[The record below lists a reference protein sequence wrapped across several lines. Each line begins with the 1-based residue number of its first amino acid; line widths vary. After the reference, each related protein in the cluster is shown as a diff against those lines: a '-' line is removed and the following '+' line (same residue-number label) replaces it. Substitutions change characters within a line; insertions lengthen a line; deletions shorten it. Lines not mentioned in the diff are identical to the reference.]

1 MKKFIVILL
10 ALVMVLSVF
19 ASCGGN
25 QGATTPQ
32 KTTPK
37 PSDPGTGGD
46 VTVEVPEDEQIN
58 LDLDTI
64 DYEGETVHI
73 FHWEGNAADFGM
85 EQDDIGNDAIYDAT
99 YRRNLQT
106 ETDLGIELDWYK
118 QTNSNYPKSVQ
129 FVDRLTARVADPNT
143 PVDIIISGVRSMPFF
158 LVEGHLTELNT
169 YSDSLDLEKAW
180 WPKNIQD
187 AIAIKGNLYFVSGD
201 IAASLLQCMTVLF
214 VNKTML
220 EQRGHNYIEL
230 MEKVK
235 TYQWTLD
242 DLIALTENTYM
253 DLDTVVGPSEGDQ
266 FGLITL
272 YYHSDALYT
281 GLGYNYMVK
290 SNKDEEAFR
299 FSSNMTTATVSNY
312 VQKMKDWQLDND
324 FYMKYL
330 DPQEAGFAETFNHG
344 LSLFLLHRAAYGFEL
359 QKTDIKYAVLPAPA
373 LDKAQGEYFVN
384 VNSSYSV
391 YGICKS
397 SLDYDLSAQTLQVL
411 GYHAFSTTTPAVFEV
426 SFQGKFA
433 KDDYTIE
440 MFDIIRESIVFDTGR
455 VYDVYIATQE
465 VGFDWEFL
473 EYIIANVVSYGIKGN
488 ESGQDTLFDFPNV
501 GNNTRMTL
509 TRCLKSANTK
519 IMDYIDSQS

>member
-10 ALVMVLSVF
+10 ALVMVLSTF
-19 ASCGGN
+19 ASCGDAN
-25 QGATTPQ
+25 QN
-32 KTTPK
+32 TTPK
-37 PSDPGTGGD
+37 QTTKTPEGNKGD
-46 VTVEVPEDEQIN
+46 DGEKELREDEKIN
-58 LDLDTI
+58 LDLDSI
-64 DYEGETVHI
+64 DYDGEVVHV

-118 QTNSNYPKSVQ
+118 QTNSNYPKSTQ
-129 FVDRLTARVADPNT
+129 FVDKLEARISDPQT

-158 LVEGHLTELNT
+158 LVNGHLTELNT

-220 EQRGHNYIEL
+220 EQRGQNYVEL

-235 TYQWTLD
+235 NYQWTLD

-253 DLDTVVGPSEGDQ
+253 NLDAVAGPSEGDQ

-272 YYHSDALYT
+272 YYHSDAIFT

-290 SNKDEEAFR
+290 SNKDDEAIR
-299 FSSNMTTATVSNY
+299 LSSNMTTQTASNY
-312 VQKMKDWQLDND
+312 VQRMKDWQADYD
-324 FYMKYL
+324 FYMGYL
-330 DPQEAGFAETFNHG
+330 DPQEAGFAETFNNG
-344 LSLFLLHRAAYGFEL
+344 LALFLLHRAAYGFEL

-373 LDKAQGEYFVN
+373 LDTAQGEYFVN

-391 YGICKS
+391 YGVCHS
-397 SLDYDLSAQTLQVL
+397 SLDYDLAAQTLQVM
-411 GYHAFSTTTPAVFEV
+411 GYHAYSTTTPAVFEV

-440 MFDIIRESIVFDTGR
+440 MFDIIRSSIVFDTGR
-455 VYDVYIATQE
+455 VYDVYVATQE
-465 VGFDWEFL
+465 VGFDWSFL

-488 ESGQDTLFDFPNV
+488 ESGEDTNYDFANV
-501 GNNTRMTL
+501 GNPTRMAL
-509 TRCLKSANTK
+509 TRCLKLANQK